1 MSQSSTHL
9 QGLPHLQAYPRPSPR
24 AHSTEPTED
33 NIPKGTRDFP
43 SQPASPHILSSSG
56 NGATH
61 HSPAQAQNLGT
72 GADPSP
78 LTPTGLHFR
87 AQLMRPPSLP
97 RTIPATSSHPD
108 HTMHTT
114 SMHSY
119 PCVLTL
125 IH

>member
-9 QGLPHLQAYPRPSPR
+9 QGLPHLQACPRPPPR
-24 AHSTEPTED
+24 ARSTKPTED
-33 NIPKGTRDFP
+33 NIPKGTWNFP

-61 HSPAQAQNLGT
+61 HLPAQAQNLGT

-87 AQLMRPPSLP
+87 AQPMRPLSLP
-97 RTIPATSSHPD
+97 RTAPATSSHPD
-108 HTMHTT
+108 HTMHATRT
-114 SMHSY
+114 HSH

-125 IH
+125 TH